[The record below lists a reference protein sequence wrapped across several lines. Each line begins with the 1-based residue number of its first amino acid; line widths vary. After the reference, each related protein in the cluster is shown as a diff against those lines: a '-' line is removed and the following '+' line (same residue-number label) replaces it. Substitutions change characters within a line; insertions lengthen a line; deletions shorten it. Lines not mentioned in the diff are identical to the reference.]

1 MRKLL
6 NLYKKFFIIGVTGAI
21 LHYLIAHFLYSVF
34 FLNQILSNT
43 SGFVIAVIY
52 SYYLNTSYTFNVKKN
67 YVNGIKYTIV
77 VTLGLIISN
86 FVIFYVDLV
95 LENFNLALFVA
106 IVIGSTFN
114 FIGHNY
120 FSFKR

>member
-1 MRKLL
+1 MLKLL

-21 LHYLIAHFLYSVF
+21 LHYLIAHFLYSMFV
-34 FLNQILSNT
+34 LNQILSNT

-52 SYYLNTSYTFNVKKN
+52 SYYLNTSYTFNVKKT

-77 VTLGLIISN
+77 VSLGLIISN
-86 FVIFYVDLV
+86 FVIFYVELISDS
-95 LENFNLALFVA
+95 FNLALFVA

>member
-1 MRKLL
+1 
-6 NLYKKFFIIGVTGAI
+6 
-21 LHYLIAHFLYSVF
+21 
-34 FLNQILSNT
+34 
-43 SGFVIAVIY
+43 VIY

-77 VTLGLIISN
+77 VSLGLIISN
-86 FVIFYVDLV
+86 SVIYYVNLV
-95 LENFNLALFVA
+95 LDNFNLALFVA

>member
-1 MRKLL
+1 MLKLL
-6 NLYKKFFIIGVTGAI
+6 NLYKKFFIIGVSGAI
-21 LHYLIAHFLYSVF
+21 LHYLIAHFLYSMFV
-34 FLNQILSNT
+34 LNQILSNT

-52 SYYLNTSYTFNVKKN
+52 SYYLNTSYTFNVKKT

-77 VTLGLIISN
+77 VCLGLIISN
-86 FVIFYVDLV
+86 FVVFYVELISD
-95 LENFNLALFVA
+95 NFNLALFVA